1 MYLKVL
7 ALFLVATSFC
17 LCDFP
22 ASQIFYSPPSLS
34 DMDSDPKFEND
45 NSFDVY
51 LEYPENTANIT
62 NMYLSCE
69 WMEIEDNMVDE
80 KRAML

>member
-1 MYLKVL
+1 
-7 ALFLVATSFC
+7 
-17 LCDFP
+17 
-22 ASQIFYSPPSLS
+22 
-34 DMDSDPKFEND
+34 MDSDPKFEND